1 MKKIILLSSL
11 LVSSIAMSATTST
24 LLLKAQV
31 PRALSIAVTPAP
43 IASALDMTVTQND
56 LFIGVVNEKSNSKTG
71 YKGTVTSANLGKLKR
86 VGGSEVF
93 SYSLKISGTA
103 IDLSSAAGSTYYFY
117 NTQLTDT
124 NRDMHISYTGV
135 PAEQMVEGAYNDTV
149 TFTISAI

>member
-1 MKKIILLSSL
+1 MKKTILLASL
-11 LVSSIAMSATTST
+11 LFSSIAMSATTST

-43 IASALDMTVTQND
+43 VASALDMTVTQSD

-71 YKGTVTSANLGKLKR
+71 YKATVTSANLGKLKR
-86 VGGSEVF
+86 VGGAEVF
-93 SYSLKISGTA
+93 SYALKISGTV

-124 NRDMHISYTGV
+124 NRDMFVSYTGV